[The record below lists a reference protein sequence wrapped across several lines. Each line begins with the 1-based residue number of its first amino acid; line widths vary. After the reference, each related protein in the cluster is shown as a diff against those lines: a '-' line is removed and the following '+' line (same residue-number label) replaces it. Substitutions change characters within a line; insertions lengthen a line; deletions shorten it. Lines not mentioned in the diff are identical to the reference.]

1 MNQFYRQNIV
11 PIRSKLI
18 SYDKLLFYLVSD
30 KSCGCTCPVIEII
43 SEGKTSKATEYKDG
57 ELIDIDHS
65 NSLDPKHWEEMLLD
79 SLNSTYLRNNLASNK
94 PSDRILGRV
103 VDVDLQYQNYT
114 VARHNLTFWESY
126 KKLLRSTNLRYKDL
140 LGSYELYECKEYN
153 IFGRISRYPVYRKIL
168 SDGTEAFLFKNKFG
182 TEWQVEYNC
191 IQ

>member
-1 MNQFYRQNIV
+1 MFF
-11 PIRSKLI
+11 PIRSKST

-30 KSCGCTCPVIEII
+30 KDCGCTCPVIEII

-57 ELIDIDHS
+57 ESIDIDHS
-65 NSLDPKHWEEMLLD
+65 NSLDPKHWEEILLD
-79 SLNSTYLRNNLASNK
+79 SLNSTYLRNNLASTK

-153 IFGRISRYPVYRKIL
+153 IFGRISRFPVYRKIL

-182 TEWQVEYNC
+182 TEWQVEYNFR
-191 IQ
+191 Q